1 MLQTDDL
8 DDIETTEEMIC
19 RNALTAP
26 ATELFTFSDHR
37 VSSYNHCMYS
47 KYCGYNYRQ

>member
-19 RNALTAP
+19 RSCPNRT
-26 ATELFTFSDHR
+26 SNR
-37 VSSYNHCMYS
+37 VVYIFRPKS
-47 KYCGYNYRQ
+47 KQLQSL